1 MYNIFLKN
9 ITTSYSLKNITMGVR
24 SGELIAVTGF
34 TGAGKSTLLNVISG
48 LTEYEGEVFID
59 GRNVNL
65 IPPEKRD
72 VGYLMQNI
80 NLFPH
85 LNVFDNVAF
94 GLRAKSCPREE
105 LRPKTEKMLDLLKI
119 GHLKDRYTK
128 NLSGGEKQRVGLARA
143 LVRENRVLL
152 LDEPFSSLD
161 PSTTIDLTRELVRL
175 RSILHLTVLY
185 VTHRYTEVEKIA
197 DRVVVMSE
205 GTLCT
210 SEQNQRKNLQTYM
223 EHHKMHAGCFNF

>member
-9 ITTSYSLKNITMGVR
+9 ITTPYSLKNVTMEVK

-65 IPPEKRD
+65 VPPEKRG
-72 VGYLMQNI
+72 VGYLMQNV

-85 LNVFDNVAF
+85 LSVFENVAF
-94 GLRAKSCPREE
+94 GLRARKNCQREMVIS
-105 LRPKTEKMLDLLKI
+105 KTEQILDLLKI
-119 GHLKDRYTK
+119 CHLRDRYTK
-128 NLSGGEKQRVGLARA
+128 YLSGGEKQRVGLARA
-143 LVRENRVLL
+143 LAIENKILL

-161 PSTTIDLTRELVRL
+161 PSTTIDMTYELKRL
-175 RSILHLTVLY
+175 QKTLNLTVIY
-185 VTHRYTEVEKIA
+185 VTHHHEEVEEIA
-197 DRVVVMSE
+197 DRMVVISE
-205 GTLCT
+205 GTLCSLEKQLDLFDPLRPISAT
-210 SEQNQRKNLQTYM
+210 CY
-223 EHHKMHAGCFNF
+223 

>member
-1 MYNIFLKN
+1 MSKIFLKN
-9 ITTSYSLKNITMGVR
+9 ITTSYCLKNVTMEAS

-59 GRNVNL
+59 GRNVDFV
-65 IPPEKRD
+65 PPEKRG
-72 VGYLMQNI
+72 VGYLMQNV

-94 GLRAKSCPREE
+94 GLRAGKSCPSEMVRS
-105 LRPKTEKMLDLLKI
+105 KTEQILDLLKI

-128 NLSGGEKQRVGLARA
+128 YLSGGEKQRVGLARA
-143 LVRENRVLL
+143 LVTENRILL

-161 PSTTIDLTRELVRL
+161 PSATIDLTNELKRL
-175 RSILHLTVLY
+175 QNILHLTIIY
-185 VTHRYTEVEKIA
+185 VTHHYEEVEDIA
-197 DRVVVMSE
+197 DRTVVISE
-205 GTLCT
+205 GTLC
-210 SEQNQRKNLQTYM
+210 SLERPLVSFDPLRLIS
-223 EHHKMHAGCFNF
+223 AGCY

>member
-1 MYNIFLKN
+1 MYNIFLRN
-9 ITTSYSLKNITMGVR
+9 ITTPYCLKNVTMEVN

-65 IPPEKRD
+65 VPPEKRD
-72 VGYLMQNI
+72 VGYLMQNV

-85 LNVFDNVAF
+85 LSVFDNVAF
-94 GLRAKSCPREE
+94 GLRAKSCPREKVG
-105 LRPKTEKMLDLLKI
+105 PKTEQMLELLKI
-119 GHLKDRYTK
+119 GHLRDRYTK

-143 LVRENRVLL
+143 LVTENRILL

-161 PSTTIDLTRELVRL
+161 SSTTIDLISELMRL
-175 RSILHLTVLY
+175 RAMLHLTVLY
-185 VTHRYTEVEKIA
+185 VTHHYAEVEEIA
-197 DRVVVMSE
+197 DRVIVMSD
-205 GTLCT
+205 GILCT
-210 SEQNQRKNLQTYM
+210 SENGHRKNLQANM
-223 EHHKMHAGCFNF
+223 EYLKMQAGCV